1 MAKEI
6 PVYLFVGFLESGKTK
21 FIQETFEDPN
31 FDSGDKTLLLVCE
44 EGEIEYDPSKFAFG
58 SVHVAQIEDKSELTA
73 ENLTALEK
81 KSGCGRVIIEY
92 NGMWLLQDLADALP
106 ENWLVYQ
113 CIATADGTTALTY
126 ARDNSMRSL
135 LLDKIARSELIV
147 FNRAEAVNN
156 DAARQELH
164 KLVRQASRKCDIAYE
179 FKDGSVAYDDI
190 PDPLPFDVDAPVIE
204 IPEEFFGIWY
214 MDCMD
219 DPKKYDGKT
228 VKYLAQVCQTPQ
240 AGKGAFVPGRFAMTC
255 CVQDIQFVGMPCK
268 YDDYKSLEQRS
279 WINITA
285 KVNVKYAYGN
295 KFNGDPDITAAM
307 DTWYAGGTQ
316 VVFACGGG
324 IFTSAADAA
333 KKVSGAKMI
342 GVDVDQAG
350 VINGYSGVE
359 DMTVTSAMKGL
370 AATVKTML
378 TETILNNNW
387 DKFGGK
393 VESLGLVS
401 GDDPELNYV
410 QIPMTSTQWADG
422 KFTQADY
429 KTLVKAMFD
438 GTIKVSND
446 ITAMPK
452 TTTITV
458 ENLGNLK

>member
-1 MAKEI
+1 MARFDPAVSRVELQIGVVAVVRYGFGYVQGVDAAAKELGI
-6 PVYLFVGFLESGKTK
+6 TV
-21 FIQETFEDPN
+21 
-31 FDSGDKTLLLVCE
+31 
-44 EGEIEYDPSKFAFG
+44 
-58 SVHVAQIEDKSELTA
+58 
-73 ENLTALEK
+73 
-81 KSGCGRVIIEY
+81 
-92 NGMWLLQDLADALP
+92 DL
-106 ENWLVYQ
+106 
-113 CIATADGTTALTY
+113 
-126 ARDNSMRSL
+126 
-135 LLDKIARSELIV
+135 
-147 FNRAEAVNN
+147 
-156 DAARQELH
+156 
-164 KLVRQASRKCDIAYE
+164 
-179 FKDGSVAYDDI
+179 
-190 PDPLPFDVDAPVIE
+190 
-204 IPEEFFGIWY
+204 
-214 MDCMD
+214 
-219 DPKKYDGKT
+219 
-228 VKYLAQVCQTPQ
+228 
-240 AGKGAFVPGRFAMTC
+240 
-255 CVQDIQFVGMPCK
+255 
-268 YDDYKSLEQRS
+268 
-279 WINITA
+279 
-285 KVNVKYAYGN
+285 KYAYGN
-295 KFNGDPDITAAM
+295 QFVGDADITAYM
-307 DTWYAGGTQ
+307 DNWYKTLGVQA
-316 VVFACGGG
+316 VFACGGG